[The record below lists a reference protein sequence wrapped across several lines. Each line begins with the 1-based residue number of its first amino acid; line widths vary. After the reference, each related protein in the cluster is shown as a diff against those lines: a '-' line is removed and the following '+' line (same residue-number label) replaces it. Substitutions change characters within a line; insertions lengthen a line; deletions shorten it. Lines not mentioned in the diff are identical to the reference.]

1 MNVGARG
8 NRTDACVLA
17 MPGTFANMPARRTSR
32 VSHHANFRSAA
43 IVAPAPAAPALA
55 ATTRFHAVH
64 AKTPRAGPPLVRAPD
79 THRANT
85 PGKKMVHRRKPWSLG
100 ERLRNLTPDFMDVR
114 RRNCLIAR

>member
-43 IVAPAPAAPALA
+43 LVAPAPAAPALA
-55 ATTRFHAVH
+55 ATTRSHAVH
-64 AKTPRAGPPLVRAPD
+64 AKTPRAGPPLMRAPD

-85 PGKKMVHRRKPWSLG
+85 PGKKMVHRGIPGNAARILRKKYCSS
-100 ERLRNLTPDFMDVR
+100 R
-114 RRNCLIAR
+114 